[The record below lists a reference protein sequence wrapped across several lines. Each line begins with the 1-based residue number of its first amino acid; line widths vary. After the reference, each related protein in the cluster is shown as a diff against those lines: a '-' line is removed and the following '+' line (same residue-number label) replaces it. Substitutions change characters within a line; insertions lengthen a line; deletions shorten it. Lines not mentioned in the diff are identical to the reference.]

1 MSEKKTATKE
11 SEVKFTKEQ
20 IVSSKKYK
28 EQSDIVR
35 ALLDDNGTYT
45 VKEVD
50 GIIEKFRKGK
60 VK

>member
-1 MSEKKTATKE
+1 MSEKKTATKG
-11 SEVKFTKEQ
+11 EVKFTKEQ

-45 VKEVD
+45 VKDVD